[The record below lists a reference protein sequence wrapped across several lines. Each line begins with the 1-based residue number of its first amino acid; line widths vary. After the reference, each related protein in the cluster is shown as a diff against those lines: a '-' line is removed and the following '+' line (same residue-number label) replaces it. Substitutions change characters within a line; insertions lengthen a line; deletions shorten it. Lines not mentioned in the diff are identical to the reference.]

1 MLFTFQRLLL
11 FTFFIIYLITID
23 ARSIYEDT
31 ANQSVNGPVKDG
43 DRNLVNTLAN
53 YRHRFERSMNFK
65 KLRWAVGNLNSKA
78 LCDACV
84 LLVPEVIL
92 FVL

>member
-1 MLFTFQRLLL
+1 MLFTFQRFLL
-11 FTFFIIYLITID
+11 FTFFIIQLITID

-31 ANQSVNGPVKDG
+31 ANQSVNSPFKDE
-43 DRNLVNTLAN
+43 DRNLFTTLAN

-65 KLRWAVGNLNSKA
+65 KLRWVFGNLNSTA
-78 LCDACV
+78 LCDACE